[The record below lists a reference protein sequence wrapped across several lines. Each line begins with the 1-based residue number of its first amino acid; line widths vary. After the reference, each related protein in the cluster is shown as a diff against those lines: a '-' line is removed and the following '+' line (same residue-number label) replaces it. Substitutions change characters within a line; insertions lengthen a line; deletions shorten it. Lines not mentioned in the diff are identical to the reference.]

1 MNENRPL
8 TLVIMAAGLGS
19 RFGGDKQLANLGP
32 SGETMLELSTISAY
46 KAGFTEV
53 VLVIRHELEAQLESL
68 FSERVKPQVSP
79 AFQYSFC
86 YQKIDDLPSEALA
99 HFDNFDHRLKP
110 WGTAHALWCTRHK
123 VNGLMAVINA
133 DDYYGDTAFE
143 LLAQGLLTRPQEW
156 MLVAYPLHLTVS
168 EHGGVNRGVCRVV
181 DGVLQGVAE
190 WTEIRQESQGL
201 VGLCDGESGNL
212 KASTPVSMTCWGF
225 SADIFAIIGDALDQF
240 IVEHGHEQSAECYL
254 PSVIQNYMSAERHL
268 AGSKLSKKANNKPNI
283 KPIIKQETKLIR
295 VETAQ
300 EPWFGVTYPQ
310 DVAWVKDKLNELE
323 NNKNGVVA

>member
-19 RFGGDKQLANLGP
+19 RFGGDKQLAALGP

-46 KAGFTEV
+46 QAGFAEV
-53 VLVIRHELEAQLESL
+53 VLVIRPELEAQLESL
-68 FSERVKPQVSP
+68 FYERVKPQVSP

-86 YQKIDDLPSEALA
+86 YQKIDDLPSEALTL
-99 HFDNFDHRLKP
+99 FDNFDHRLKP

-123 VNGLMAVINA
+123 VKGLMAVINA

-143 LLAQGLLTRPQEW
+143 LLAQGLRARPQEW

-181 DGVLQGVAE
+181 QGVLQGIAE
-190 WTEIRQESQGL
+190 WTQIRQEPQGL

-212 KASTPVSMTCWGF
+212 IASTPVSMTCWGF
-225 SADIFAIIGDALDQF
+225 SADIFAIIEDALDQF
-240 IVEHGHEQSAECYL
+240 IAEHGHEQSAECYL
-254 PSVIQNYMSAERHL
+254 PSVIQNYMSAEGHL
-268 AGSKLSKKANNKPNI
+268 YDFKDNNKLGI

-310 DVAWVKDKLNELE
+310 DVAWVQDKLNELV
-323 NNKNGVVA
+323 NTKNGVVA